1 MVRTCST
8 HERDEIHTKFWS
20 ENPKERD
27 HLGDLAVYGK
37 ISEWFLREIRWEG
50 ATWMHLTQDT
60 DQWRALVNSVMDHL
74 VP

>member
-1 MVRTCST
+1 
-8 HERDEIHTKFWS
+8 
-20 ENPKERD
+20 
-27 HLGDLAVYGK
+27 LGDLAVYGK

-60 DQWRALVNSVMDHL
+60 DQWRALVNSVMDGW